1 MTVEEFLASLQADA
15 PPGDAPPVVRALWL
29 AGKGDWEGAH
39 ALVGELETRAA
50 ALIHAHLHRQ
60 EGDLENAHYWYQR
73 ADRAPATVS
82 VEEEWNGLVLELVTG
97 GDQR

>member
-15 PPGDAPPVVRALWL
+15 PPGDAPPLVRALWL
-29 AGKGDWEGAH
+29 AGKGDWEAAH
-39 ALVGELETRAA
+39 ALVGDLDSRAA

-60 EGDLENAHYWYQR
+60 EGDLENARYWYQR

-82 VEEEWNGLVLELVTG
+82 VEEEWNALVIELVA
-97 GDQR
+97 DDVER